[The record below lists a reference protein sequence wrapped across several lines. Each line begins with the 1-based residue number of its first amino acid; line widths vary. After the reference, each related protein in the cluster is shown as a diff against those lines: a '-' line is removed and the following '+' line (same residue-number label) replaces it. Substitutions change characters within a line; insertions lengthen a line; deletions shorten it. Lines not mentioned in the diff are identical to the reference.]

1 MSQRGPPFA
10 QKIYCLHSLPSAI
23 VHNTQD
29 IIFSVLSRSGGHDR
43 LVLPS
48 LCTMVVIVDVYRMP
62 LPPISSWCFA
72 PCVTLVIE
80 SDKLTLLVQIRETK
94 ELHKFSAAS
103 KANAGFVL
111 VWDDHAT
118 NELVG
123 DWSDCV
129 WTAEQLW
136 NIGNQLR

>member
-1 MSQRGPPFA
+1 
-10 QKIYCLHSLPSAI
+10 
-23 VHNTQD
+23 
-29 IIFSVLSRSGGHDR
+29 
-43 LVLPS
+43 
-48 LCTMVVIVDVYRMP
+48 MVVIVDVYRMP
-62 LPPISSWCFA
+62 LPPISSRCFA
-72 PCVTLVIE
+72 PWVTLVIR
-80 SDKLTLLVQIRETK
+80 SDKLSLLVQIRETK

-123 DWSDCV
+123 DRSDCV